1 MISRG
6 PAKPALWGKGK
17 GRQRASVSQSE
28 TEQVELYFD
37 AGQASRISG
46 VSPADISVLLVYL
59 AAQGK

>member
-1 MISRG
+1 M
-6 PAKPALWGKGK
+6 WGKGK